1 MFRISAVSGLV
12 VSLLMMLGVT
22 FALAMIVASGKM
34 EALSTVGLFSL
45 HAASVFVG
53 SLVSG
58 RKAKSRGWLHG
69 LLNAVL
75 YVAVLGMIGFL
86 GFDRSVGMPII
97 WLLVLASFT
106 GVVGGSVGV
115 NRRE

>member
-22 FALAMIVASGKM
+22 FVLAMMVASGKM
-34 EALSTVGLFSL
+34 EELGGVGLFSI
-45 HAASVFVG
+45 HAGAVFIG

-58 RKAKSRGWLHG
+58 RKAGSRGWLHG

-75 YVAVLGMIGFL
+75 YVLVMGMVGFL
-86 GFDRSVGMPII
+86 GFDRSLGMPIV
-97 WLLVLASFT
+97 WLFALASFT
-106 GVVGGSVGV
+106 GVIGGSIGV
-115 NRRE
+115 NRRV